1 MHDHYRKLEIETKVI
16 YIVYAKFIRLSNI
29 LDYIVLEN
37 PIISILQVFVN
48 IKYIL
53 YNIYIYILPN
63 NRILK

>member
-48 IKYIL
+48 I
-53 YNIYIYILPN
+53 
-63 NRILK
+63 